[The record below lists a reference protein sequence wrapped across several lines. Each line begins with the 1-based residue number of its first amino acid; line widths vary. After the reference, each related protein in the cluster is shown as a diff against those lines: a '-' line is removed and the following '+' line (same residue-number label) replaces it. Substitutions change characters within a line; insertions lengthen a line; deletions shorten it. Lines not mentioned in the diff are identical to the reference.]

1 MKLLCLHR
9 FSPSPLTMG
18 LSDALPFSL
27 LLFLLLPP
35 HSSADSTHSGVLTH
49 DEFSLQAEPGD

>member
-1 MKLLCLHR
+1 
-9 FSPSPLTMG
+9 MG